1 MWTWYTK
8 LQHDRQSTTSPLL
21 ASHEHKTFGL
31 WLWETLRHFVALTK
45 CYLAGKCGVRPSTR
59 IVGGVDSSPGD
70 WPWQGMLTSSP
81 NGYVFCGGSLVA
93 PQWLVT
99 ASHCVKGTSPD
110 SIYVRWE
117 QFFFNTNL
125 RTFLLKSINTATGE
139 SNEEQLAMFGIILIK
154 FLRKK
159 I

>member
-31 WLWETLRHFVALTK
+31 WLWETLRLVVALTK

-81 NGYVFCGGSLVA
+81 NGYVFCGGSLIA

-117 QFFFNTNL
+117 QFFFLIQISEHFYWSQLTPPLEKVMRNNL
-125 RTFLLKSINTATGE
+125 LC
-139 SNEEQLAMFGIILIK
+139 LALY
-154 FLRKK
+154 
-159 I
+159 

>member
-117 QFFFNTNL
+117 QFFFLIQISEHFYWSQLTPPLEKVMRNNL
-125 RTFLLKSINTATGE
+125 LC
-139 SNEEQLAMFGIILIK
+139 LALY
-154 FLRKK
+154 
-159 I
+159 